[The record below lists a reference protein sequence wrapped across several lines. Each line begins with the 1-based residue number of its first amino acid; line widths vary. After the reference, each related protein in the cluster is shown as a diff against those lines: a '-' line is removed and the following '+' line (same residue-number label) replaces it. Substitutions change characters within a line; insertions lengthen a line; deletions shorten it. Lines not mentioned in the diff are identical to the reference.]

1 MLEAASSSAST
12 SAQPLDLEFGQLFFG
27 YPIIPYTPPPTPP
40 NAAAATTSNKD
51 SNQSGSGSGIGLSV
65 LDSLK
70 GGNTLS
76 GRPTPRSSL
85 PTTPARGSGSPLPG
99 TSTPGEERT
108 EQQQQQQQQSPA
120 EHDWGSGGNRLGAR
134 KEEPKKKKKKREII
148 EID

>member
-1 MLEAASSSAST
+1 MDSSSKIERTEYVVYSSGCLFNVADVCFSSKPKFITSEMLEAASSSAST
-12 SAQPLDLEFGQLFFG
+12 SSQPLDLEFGQLFFG

-51 SNQSGSGSGIGLSV
+51 SNQSRSGSGIGLSV

-99 TSTPGEERT
+99 TSTPGEGRS
-108 EQQQQQQQQSPA
+108 EQ
-120 EHDWGSGGNRLGAR
+120 
-134 KEEPKKKKKKREII
+134 
-148 EID
+148 

>member
-27 YPIIPYTPPPTPP
+27 YPIIPYTPPTTPP
-40 NAAAATTSNKD
+40 SASAAATTTSNKD
-51 SNQSGSGSGIGLSV
+51 SGAGIGLSV

-85 PTTPARGSGSPLPG
+85 PATPARGSGTPLPG
-99 TSTPGEERT
+99 TSTPGEEET
-108 EQQQQQQQQSPA
+108 EQQQQPPA
-120 EHDWGSGGNRLGAR
+120 GHDWGSGGQRLGAR
-134 KEEPKKKKKKREII
+134 KEEPRKKKKKREII